1 MSPRMGIRTCRPA
14 GCCYEKNMSS
24 SAVLSR
30 LTLGV
35 AATASTA
42 SGAIVIFDINPDV
55 SRSDFTYSFGGVG
68 VNSLN
73 FANGTFAAGSTNLP
87 SLFAVGT
94 AYGAVRFQYGSSY
107 NVAAVRPQPASVEL
121 SLMAAGSTVGPG
133 LAFVNDTNLTNY
145 NSDPSSGT
153 RYVGLR
159 LNQSGQTYY
168 GWFEMSYSAPV
179 NGFRDYTF
187 TRFAFNDVAGQ
198 SILAGQTSA
207 VPEASTLGLVGGL
220 FGMVAAAHVRRR
232 RQQQAAASDKF
243 LALAAGEKL
252 N

>member
-1 MSPRMGIRTCRPA
+1 
-14 GCCYEKNMSS
+14 MSS
-24 SAVLSR
+24 AAALSR

-42 SGAIVIFDINPDV
+42 SGAIVIFDVNPDV
-55 SRSDFTYSFGGVG
+55 TRGDFTYSFGGVG

-73 FANGTFAAGSTNLP
+73 LSNGTFASGAAGLP
-87 SLFAVGT
+87 TLFAVGT
-94 AYGAVRFQYGSSY
+94 TYGSVRFQYGSSY
-107 NVAAVRPQPASVEL
+107 SVDAVRVNSTLEL
-121 SLMAAGSTVGPG
+121 ALLSAGVTVGPAS
-133 LAFVNDTNLTNY
+133 AFVNGFNLTNY
-145 NSDPSSGT
+145 NSDPSAGT

-179 NGFRDYTF
+179 SGFRDYTF
-187 TRFAFNDVAGQ
+187 TRFAFNDIAGQ
-198 SILAGQTSA
+198 SITTPAA

-220 FGMVAAAHVRRR
+220 FGLVAAAHVRRR
-232 RQQQAAASDKF
+232 RQRQAAASDKF